1 MCALHALYES
11 AGGAAWTSGANANW
25 LQGDP
30 CADAWGG
37 LACTGGN
44 VSAIELDATRF
55 AMLTANAA
63 LPAQSEG
70 VEVGSSPAYEFRQPI
85 LNGMGAKS
93 LADLKGKP
101 TLIDFWGTR

>member
-1 MCALHALYES
+1 M
-11 AGGAAWTSGANANW
+11 AGGCGGVVAWDVVLWRAAARLGAMKILATTSLA
-25 LQGDP
+25 L
-30 CADAWGG
+30 G
-37 LACTGGN
+37 LVLA
-44 VSAIELDATRF
+44 
-55 AMLTANAA
+55 ANAA

-70 VEVGSSPAYEFRQPI
+70 VEVGSTPAYEFRQPI